1 MARRNSVKKVK
12 KFTKRMKVKQM
23 IVFFVLI
30 IVLAFL
36 GVKLSFINY
45 SNEDEYT
52 KLVLEQQQESS
63 TTIPFKRGDILD
75 RNGNILATS
84 IKVYNLILDPKVML
98 SDDKYLEPTVE
109 LVLKY
114 FSDIEE
120 SDLRNTIAEKSDSRY
135 VVYRK
140 QLEYD
145 QIKDFQA
152 AMEKDAN
159 VKGVWFE
166 DEYKRCYPYN
176 ELASSVIGFTEKGD
190 VGRWGIEE
198 YYNESLNGLNGRSF
212 SYYDRDNQKV
222 TENRSAI
229 DGSTVVSTI
238 DMNIQTICQ
247 KYVEQWV
254 KEYKPKNVS
263 VIVADPNTGEILGM
277 VSSNNIYDL
286 NNPRDL
292 SRYYK
297 PAKIDKMSDK
307 KKLNLLN
314 KMWRNY
320 CISDTY
326 QAGSTIKP
334 FTVAGAI
341 EENKIEMTDTYMC
354 DGGENVANYYVRCHL
369 HSGHGKVTVEQSIMF
384 SCNDA
389 LMKIAEKE
397 GVKTF
402 TDYQTIFN
410 FGMKT
415 GIDLPGETSCA
426 GLLYTADNMTEI
438 DLKTN
443 SFGQNFNVT
452 MVQMVAGFSSLING
466 GYYYEP
472 HVVKQIVNSSGAI
485 EENVEK
491 KLVKQTVTQ
500 DVSDFLKQA
509 LMNVTIGGTGRTAR
523 VQGYVVGGKT
533 GTAQKEN
540 KEEDEYILSFLGYA
554 PYDNPKVVCYA
565 VVDAPDVE
573 DPGSSSY
580 ASKLF
585 SAVMTEVLPYMNIYP
600 TEDIVDVPNEQP
612 TQEQTEENA
621 EGEVSEEST
630 DGASEEET
638 EETAEESTEGESEQ
652 STDVSPSFDENFQG
666 NVVEDETFENN
677 GGEEETSAETTE
689 N

>member
-1 MARRNSVKKVK
+1 MAKQDTVKKVK
-12 KFTKRMKVKQM
+12 KFTKKMKVKQM

-30 IVLAFL
+30 LVLAFL

-63 TTIPFKRGDILD
+63 TTIPFKRGDVLD

-84 IKVYNLILDPKVML
+84 IKVYNMILDPKVML
-98 SDDKYLEPTVE
+98 SSEDYLEPTVALLLE
-109 LVLKY
+109 Y
-114 FSDIEE
+114 FDDIDET
-120 SDLRNTIAEKSDSRY
+120 DLRSTISEKSNSRY
-135 VVYRK
+135 VIYIK

-152 AMEKDAN
+152 AMEKDSN

-166 DEYKRCYPYN
+166 DEYKRCYPYD
-176 ELASSVIGFTEKGD
+176 ELASSVIGFTEKGN

-222 TENRSAI
+222 TETRQAT

-238 DMNIQTICQ
+238 DMNIQSICQ

-263 VIVADPNTGEILGM
+263 VIVADPNNGEILAM
-277 VSSNNIYDL
+277 VSSNNIYNL

-292 SRYYK
+292 TRYYK
-297 PAKIDKMSDK
+297 ESNIEKMSDK

-320 CISDTY
+320 CISDTF

-334 FTVAGAI
+334 FTVAGAV
-341 EENKIEMTDTYMC
+341 EENKIDLEDTYMC

-369 HSGHGKVTVEQSIMF
+369 HSGHGEVTAEQSIMY

-389 LMKIAEKE
+389 LMQIAEKE

-426 GLLYTADNMTEI
+426 GLLYNADNMTEI

-472 HVVKQIVNSSGAI
+472 HVVKQVINSSGAI

-491 KLVKQTVTQ
+491 TLVKQTITK
-500 DVSDFLKQA
+500 DVSDFLKQS

-523 VQGYVVGGKT
+523 VSGYVVGGKT

-540 KEEDEYILSFLGYA
+540 KEEDEYILSFLGFA
-554 PYDNPKVVCYA
+554 PYDNPQVVCYA
-565 VVDAPDVE
+565 VVDAPKVD

-585 SAVMTEVLPYMNIYP
+585 STVMTEVLPYMNIYP
-600 TEDIVDVPNEQP
+600 TEETETKKEEESKEQ
-612 TQEQTEENA
+612 QTEENGE
-621 EGEVSEEST
+621 EGSEEQTDGDSENNNEETTGGDEDNNEEST
-630 DGASEEET
+630 DVFPSYDENPEGNVIDDETITNNEENT
-638 EETAEESTEGESEQ
+638 ESQEEST
-652 STDVSPSFDENFQG
+652 DN
-666 NVVEDETFENN
+666 
-677 GGEEETSAETTE
+677 
-689 N
+689 

>member
-1 MARRNSVKKVK
+1 MVSKMVRKKKARKPK
-12 KFTKRMKVKQM
+12 KFTRKMKVKLM
-23 IVFFVLI
+23 IVFFVL
-30 IVLAFL
+30 VVAMGVL

-98 SDDKYLEPTVE
+98 SDEKYIEPTVE
-109 LVLKY
+109 LVLEY
-114 FSDIEE
+114 FKDIEE
-120 SDLRNTIAEKSDSRY
+120 QDLRDTISQNSDSRY
-135 VVYRK
+135 IIYRK

-145 QIKDFQA
+145 EIKDFKS
-152 AMEKDAN
+152 AMEKN
-159 VKGVWFE
+159 PLINGVWFE
-166 DEYKRCYPYN
+166 DEYKRCYPYS

-222 TENRSAI
+222 TETRSST

-238 DMNIQTICQ
+238 DMNIQAICQ
-247 KYVEQWV
+247 KYVEKWV

-263 VIVADPNTGEILGM
+263 VIVADPNNGEILAM

-292 SRYYK
+292 TRYYSK
-297 PAKIDKMSDK
+297 KKISKMSDK
-307 KKLNLLN
+307 KMLEKLNA
-314 KMWRNY
+314 MWRNY
-320 CISDTY
+320 CVSDTF

-341 EENKIEMTDTYMC
+341 EENKIGLEDTYMC
-354 DGGENVANYYVRCHL
+354 DGGENVANHYVRCHL
-369 HSGHGKVTVEQSIMF
+369 HSGHGKIDAEQAIMF

-389 LMKIAEKE
+389 LMQIAEKE
-397 GVKTF
+397 GIKTF
-402 TDYQTIFN
+402 TDYQSIFN

-472 HVVKQIVNSSGAI
+472 HVVKQVINTSGAI

-491 KLVKQTVTQ
+491 TLVKQTITKE
-500 DVSDFLKQA
+500 VSDYIKRS
-509 LMNVTIGGTGRTAR
+509 LMNVTIGGTGRTAK
-523 VQGYVVGGKT
+523 VEGYVVGGKT

-540 KEEDEYILSFLGYA
+540 KEEDEYVLSFLGYA
-554 PYDNPKVVCYA
+554 PYDNPQVVCYA
-565 VVDAPDVE
+565 VVDAPDVD

-600 TEDIVDVPNEQP
+600 TENVKPDKEQNKEESSEGSSE
-612 TQEQTEENA
+612 TSTEEA
-621 EGEVSEEST
+621 TTEETTTEGDISPSYDENPSGGVVSDETVSEEEMTSGT
-630 DGASEEET
+630 SE
-638 EETAEESTEGESEQ
+638 
-652 STDVSPSFDENFQG
+652 
-666 NVVEDETFENN
+666 
-677 GGEEETSAETTE
+677 
-689 N
+689 

>member
-1 MARRNSVKKVK
+1 MMVKNMARDLKKRKTK
-12 KFTKRMKVKQM
+12 KFTRKMKIKMM

-30 IVLAFL
+30 IILAAL

-75 RNGNILATS
+75 RNGNVLATS

-98 SDDKYLEPTVE
+98 SDEAYIEPTVE
-109 LVLKY
+109 LLLKY
-114 FSDIEE
+114 FKDIDED
-120 SDLRNTIAEKSDSRY
+120 DLRKTISEKSDSRY
-135 VVYRK
+135 VIYRK

-145 QIKDFQA
+145 QIKDFKA
-152 AMEKDAN
+152 AMDEDRN
-159 VKGVWFE
+159 IKGVWFE

-190 VGRWGIEE
+190 AGRWGIEE
-198 YYNESLNGLNGRSF
+198 FYNESLNGLNGRSF

-222 TENRSAI
+222 TETRSAT

-238 DMNIQTICQ
+238 DMNIQQICQ

-263 VIVADPNTGEILGM
+263 VIVADPNSGEILAM

-292 SRYYK
+292 TRYYK
-297 PAKIDKMSDK
+297 ESKLEKMSDK

-320 CISDTY
+320 CISDSF

-341 EENKIEMTDTYMC
+341 EENKISVDDTYEC
-354 DGGENVANYYVRCHL
+354 DGGEHVANYYVRCHL
-369 HSGHGKVTVEQSIMF
+369 HSGHGTVTPEQSIMY

-389 LMKIAEKE
+389 LMQIAEKE

-415 GIDLPGETSCA
+415 GIDLPGESSCA

-472 HVVKQIVNSSGAI
+472 HVVKQVVNSSGAI

-491 KLVKQTVTQ
+491 KLVKQTITN
-500 DVSDFLKQA
+500 DVSDYLRQA

-523 VQGYVVGGKT
+523 VEGYVVGGKT
-533 GTAQKEN
+533 GTAQKED
-540 KEEDEYILSFLGYA
+540 KEKEEYILSFLGFA
-554 PYDNPKVVCYA
+554 PYDNPQVVCYA
-565 VVDAPDVE
+565 VVDAPKVE

-600 TEDIVDVPNEQP
+600 TEETNKKEEKP
-612 TQEQTEENA
+612 TEETF
-621 EGEVSEEST
+621 GEEVAVGNTILDEE
-630 DGASEEET
+630 DIDELET
-638 EETAEESTEGESEQ
+638 EETQQEEDSTE
-652 STDVSPSFDENFQG
+652 
-666 NVVEDETFENN
+666 
-677 GGEEETSAETTE
+677 ETTPQD

>member
-1 MARRNSVKKVK
+1 MVKKMARENRVKKTK

-30 IVLAFL
+30 IVLAGL

-75 RNGNILATS
+75 RNGNVLATS
-84 IKVYNLILDPKVML
+84 IKVYNLILDPKVMH
-98 SDDKYLEPTVE
+98 SKEDYVEPTVALLLE
-109 LVLKY
+109 Y
-114 FSDIEE
+114 FDDIDET
-120 SDLRNTIAEKSDSRY
+120 DLRNTIAEKSDSRY
-135 VVYRK
+135 VIYRK

-152 AMEKDAN
+152 AMNKDKN
-159 VKGVWFE
+159 VNGVWFE

-190 VGRWGIEE
+190 AGRWGIEE
-198 YYNESLNGLNGRSF
+198 YYNDSLNGLNGRSF

-222 TENRSAI
+222 TETRSAT

-247 KYVEQWV
+247 KYTEKWV

-263 VIVADPNTGEILGM
+263 VIVADPNNGEILAM

-292 SRYYK
+292 TRYYK
-297 PAKIDKMSDK
+297 QNKIDKMSDK
-307 KKLNLLN
+307 KQLNLLN

-320 CISDTY
+320 CISDTF

-341 EENKIEMTDTYMC
+341 EENKINLEDTYMC

-369 HSGHGKVTVEQSIMF
+369 HSGHGKVTAEQSIMF

-389 LMKIAEKE
+389 LMQIAEKE
-397 GVKTF
+397 GIKTF
-402 TDYQTIFN
+402 TDYQSIFN

-466 GYYYEP
+466 GNYYEP
-472 HVVKQIVNSSGAI
+472 HVVKQVINSSGAI

-491 KLVKQTVTQ
+491 TLVKQTITPN
-500 DVSDFLKQA
+500 VSDFLKQS

-523 VQGYVVGGKT
+523 VSGYVVGGKT
-533 GTAQKEN
+533 GTAQKDN
-540 KEEDEYILSFLGYA
+540 KEEDEYILSFLGFA

-565 VVDAPDVE
+565 VVDAPDVD

-600 TEDIVDVPNEQP
+600 TEENETKQEETSTEQP
-612 TQEQTEENA
+612 TEDGETQEGGTEE
-621 EGEVSEEST
+621 G
-630 DGASEEET
+630 ET
-638 EETAEESTEGESEQ
+638 EETSSNEEQTSEGG
-652 STDVSPSFDENFQG
+652 VIPSYDENPEG
-666 NVVEDETFENN
+666 DIIGDETVVNEEDTENT
-677 GGEEETSAETTE
+677 EETTSPQD